1 MVWAERV
8 IARCHAHAL
17 KGPSNKVTF
26 GPRPNH
32 RRPTRWTLIPSH
44 YPCEVASSMSEN
56 DVPIEYDLL
65 KDVVT
70 LNLKVLDT
78 KIEHF
83 QDNIHVKIV
92 MKDVDP
98 EAETDVDEDSNVLE
112 SCAWGLIFAL
122 GVLSFADARPRGV
135 SDMHYVEKDDW
146 RVGDMLRHL
155 RFERGRLHFYADY
168 VRGRMMKTTIE
179 IDKDGTITLET
190 VNRGEAATRWVSKL
204 QGQKVIALV
213 QDQASEPPID

>member
-1 MVWAERV
+1 MA
-8 IARCHAHAL
+8 
-17 KGPSNKVTF
+17 
-26 GPRPNH
+26 
-32 RRPTRWTLIPSH
+32 
-44 YPCEVASSMSEN
+44 EN
-56 DVPIEYDLL
+56 DLPIEYDLL

-78 KIEHF
+78 TIEHF
-83 QDNIHVKIV
+83 EDNIHVKIV
-92 MKDVDP
+92 MHDVDP
-98 EAETDVDEDSNVLE
+98 EAETDVDEDEDEVSNVLG

-122 GVLSFADARPRGV
+122 GVLSFADARPRGD

-213 QDQASEPPID
+213 QDHASEPPTE